1 MSFYENINRLK
12 KKIKYVDVFL
22 NAQKK
27 NNKKKYS
34 ILTSAYENIGP
45 PNTGLDNLSYRIE
58 FIYEVVSSVPI
69 ILTE

>member
-34 ILTSAYENIGP
+34 ILTSAYVNIGP
-45 PNTGLDNLSYRIE
+45 PNTLDNLSYRIE